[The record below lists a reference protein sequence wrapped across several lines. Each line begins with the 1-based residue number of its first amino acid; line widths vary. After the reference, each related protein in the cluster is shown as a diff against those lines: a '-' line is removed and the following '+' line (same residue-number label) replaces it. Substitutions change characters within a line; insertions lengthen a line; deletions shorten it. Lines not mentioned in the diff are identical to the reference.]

1 MSAVCGVLPRAGET
15 VLVGP
20 SAGPHFNTSY
30 WFRVSAVRPSSESGW
45 VYLDGFD
52 PLIDDDGA
60 ERSLFVRVEGLV
72 IRR

>member
-20 SAGPHFNTSY
+20 SAGPHFSANY
-30 WFRVSAVRPSSESGW
+30 WFRVTGVRSSSESGW

-52 PLIDDDGA
+52 PLADDTT
-60 ERSLFVRVEGLV
+60 ERSLFVRIEGLV